1 LTLESDDL
9 ALNERE
15 IHETASSVSFLR
27 KFKRWASKL
36 ERSFVKSDKRRGA
49 LTSRSWWVTKFWSRN
64 CMFCEESSLLLGRTW
79 NGSCCSGGGV
89 GGGGESI
96 VSVKKCVEEYALRVI
111 VTQVFM
117 SVSDQS
123 ERHGVTDNY
132 NYQYD
137 SVRVQGL
144 DHGFAEIMW
153 GSMVP

>member
-1 LTLESDDL
+1 
-9 ALNERE
+9 
-15 IHETASSVSFLR
+15 
-27 KFKRWASKL
+27 
-36 ERSFVKSDKRRGA
+36 
-49 LTSRSWWVTKFWSRN
+49 
-64 CMFCEESSLLLGRTW
+64 M
-79 NGSCCSGGGV
+79 

-96 VSVKKCVEEYALRVI
+96 VSVKKSVEEYALCVI

-132 NYQYD
+132 SYQYD

-153 GSMVP
+153 GRWSPKINSKLFQSFLKKNQNCFSFFFFF